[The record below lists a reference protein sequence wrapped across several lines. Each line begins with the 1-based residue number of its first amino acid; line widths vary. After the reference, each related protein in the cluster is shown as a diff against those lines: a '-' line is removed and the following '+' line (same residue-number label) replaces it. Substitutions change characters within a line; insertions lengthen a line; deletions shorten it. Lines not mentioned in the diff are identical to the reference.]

1 MRLLR
6 GGLPEGRDL
15 PSDELELADYSRQAL
30 VYDMEKLKRPKS
42 KLVQRMQYVDQI
54 NHRWKTSST
63 T

>member
-1 MRLLR
+1 
-6 GGLPEGRDL
+6 
-15 PSDELELADYSRQAL
+15 
-30 VYDMEKLKRPKS
+30 MEKLKRPKS